1 VTDGDIAAEVAERFF
16 GENLSYQARFGIN
29 ADFFAIGGG
38 NTTAFLAPVLQ
49 GKEGKIGKAGY
60 IFIGGINTKNAAAFL
75 QLIQPFFSGP
85 D

>member
-1 VTDGDIAAEVAERFF
+1 MAERFF

-29 ADFFAIGGG
+29 VDFLAIGGG

-60 IFIGGINTKNAAAFL
+60 IFIWGINTENTTAFL
-75 QLIQPFFSGP
+75 QLIQPLISGP
-85 D
+85 G